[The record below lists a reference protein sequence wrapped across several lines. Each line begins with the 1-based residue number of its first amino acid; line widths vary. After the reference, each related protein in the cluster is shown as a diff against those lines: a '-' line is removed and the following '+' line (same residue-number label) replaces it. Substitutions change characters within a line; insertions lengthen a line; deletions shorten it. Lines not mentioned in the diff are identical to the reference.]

1 MVAAAAGGVAVNFQV
16 LHHARSR
23 FAGWLALQV
32 GLAAIA
38 VAGGLVLVLVLSD
51 AALELP
57 EQMRAAVPWLLGVAI
72 VAALGAGVLEWRR
85 LSESRLARLFEQ
97 SDAALGN
104 RLINAVQLAEKTSAS
119 GTEEF
124 FRRQV
129 VELGRQSARN
139 LDAWP
144 VVRSGL
150 KRAGV
155 FLCGI
160 LLAWLALLL
169 LNSDLIQTVLPRL
182 FDAHGDH
189 PPYSRL
195 RIDVKA
201 DKAEVLYGGQVE
213 VRAVTRGMPVD
224 KLWLVAKSGT
234 NETRA
239 IMFLAPD
246 KSFFQTL
253 VNLREPTDCFVT
265 DGTARSRKFSVGIR
279 YTPQIT
285 MVEVAETFPEYT
297 GRRAR
302 TGKISDE
309 PQSLPEGTRVTFRVA
324 SNRPLKSGALA
335 LTPVLGGKTNFVS
348 LLPEAQNT
356 VVTGEFVLSQAV
368 VFDLSARDVGDL
380 DSVETKRGRFN
391 ILPDR
396 PPKIFV
402 LEPGRDA
409 VATPEIRVPVR
420 VRAEDDYA
428 VSRVVWLRSH
438 NRSIE
443 RPLAMKLAPKSGPQ
457 SVEAS
462 GSFNLDQLGVRP
474 GDVIEYYFEAADN
487 YPAGPNVAF
496 SRPFKLQIISREQY
510 AAILRQ
516 TAARKALFEEYFKLD
531 AWMRRLAERSRNAAS
546 KAEQGDAAARA
557 EAEELAKQLAKYD
570 EALGKLMQE
579 PVMFDVENS
588 FRAALG
594 EQQSQLGTAAEK
606 LKKALIGSGTP
617 NAQQMKE
624 LSDALTQMAKTQDEQ
639 VEQPAQQIASVV
651 SVVSRADTFVK
662 LAQQQA
668 ELAQLLRRFA
678 DKTNALTQLEQ
689 MEVQELTHQQ
699 QRVGEA
705 LHELLGQLPELLAKV
720 PADTEF
726 DPLRNDVN
734 NFLKAVS
741 DAKIEELLNS
751 AAKTLEQPDTMT
763 GHALAQT
770 AAEEMDKLI
779 GKCNGLGNQAQQC
792 STAHFKPKLTKPGLG
807 ETLQQIMAALN
818 SGNGQGGRDGY
829 ALFNE
834 DVALYGPNV
843 ELAGEQ
849 TGDRGDT
856 SGSGGRPVEI
866 LAGNSPDTEPPPNDA
881 LGRVKLQPDA
891 KFPLRYRELVGEYF
905 RVMAESQNGGE
916 K

>member
-16 LHHARSR
+16 LHHVRSR
-23 FAGWLALQV
+23 FAGWLALRV
-32 GLAAIA
+32 GLAALA
-38 VAGGLVLVLVLSD
+38 VAGGLALALVLSD

-57 EQMRAAVPWLLGVAI
+57 EQLRAAVPWLLGMAFI
-72 VAALGAGVLEWRR
+72 TALGAGFLEWRR
-85 LSESRLARLFEQ
+85 LSEARLARLFEQ

-104 RLINAVQLAEKTSAS
+104 RLINAVQLAEKSGAS

-129 VELGRQSARN
+129 IELGRQSAKN

-144 VVRSGL
+144 VVRRGL

-155 FLCGI
+155 FLGGV

-195 RIDVKA
+195 RIDVKT

-265 DGTARSRKFSVGIR
+265 DGTARSRRFSVGIR

-285 MVEVAETFPEYT
+285 MVEVAEIFPDH
-297 GRRAR
+297 
-302 TGKISDE
+302 TGKPAHTGKLSDE
-309 PQSLPEGTRVTFRVA
+309 PQSLPEGTRVAFRVA
-324 SNRPLKSGALA
+324 SNRPLKSGVLE
-335 LTPVLGGKTNFVS
+335 LTPVLGGKAVKIP
-348 LLPEAQNT
+348 LLPEVQNT
-356 VVTGEFVLSQAV
+356 VVTGAFTLGQAV
-368 VFDLSARDVGDL
+368 VFDLSVRDVGDL
-380 DSVETKRGRFN
+380 DCAEAKRGRFN
-391 ILPDR
+391 LLPDR

-409 VATPEIRVPVR
+409 VATPDIRVPVR

-438 NRSIE
+438 NQSIE
-443 RPLAMKLAPKSGPQ
+443 RPFNMQLALKNGPQ

-462 GSFNLDQLGVRP
+462 GVFELDKLGVHP

-487 YPAGPNVAF
+487 YPAGPNVTF
-496 SRPFKLQIISREQY
+496 SRTFKLQIISQEQY
-510 AAILRQ
+510 ETVLRQ
-516 TAARKALFEEYFKLD
+516 AAARKALFEEYFKLD
-531 AWMRRLAERSRNAAS
+531 AWMRRLAEHSRHAAVQ
-546 KAEQGDAAARA
+546 AERADSSARA
-557 EAEELAKQLAKYD
+557 EAEELAKQLAKYN

-594 EQQSQLGTAAEK
+594 EQQSKLGEISEK
-606 LKKALIGSGTP
+606 LKQALGGGAPDSKEL
-617 NAQQMKE
+617 KE
-624 LSDALTQMAKTQDEQ
+624 LSEALTQMAKTQDEQ

-662 LAQQQA
+662 QAQQQA
-668 ELAQLLRRFA
+668 ALAQLLRRFA
-678 DKTNALTQLEQ
+678 DKTNALSRLEQ

-699 QRVGEA
+699 QRIGEA

-720 PADTEF
+720 PADAQF
-726 DPLRNDVN
+726 DPLRDDVN
-734 NFLKAVS
+734 NFIHAVAG
-741 DAKIEELLNS
+741 AKIEDYLTN
-751 AAKTLEQPDTMT
+751 AVKTLEEPDTMT

-770 AAEEMDKLI
+770 AADEMAKLI
-779 GKCNGLGNQAQQC
+779 GRCNGLGDQAQQC
-792 STAHFKPKLTKPGLG
+792 STAHFAPKLCKPGLG
-807 ETLQQIMAALN
+807 GTLQQIMAALN

-829 ALFNE
+829 GLFNE

-849 TGDRGDT
+849 AGDRGDT
-856 SGSGGRPVEI
+856 GGQGGRSADI
-866 LAGNSPDTEPPPNDA
+866 LNGNEPDTEPLPNEA
-881 LGRVKLQPDA
+881 QGHVRLQPDA
-891 KFPLRYRELVGEYF
+891 KFPLRYRDLVGEYF
-905 RVMAESQNGGE
+905 RVMAESGKENE

>member
-1 MVAAAAGGVAVNFQV
+1 MNIQV
-16 LHHARSR
+16 LHHVRSR
-23 FAGWLALQV
+23 FAGWLALRA
-32 GLAAIA
+32 GLGAFAA
-38 VAGGLVLVLVLSD
+38 AGGLALVLVLSD
-51 AALELP
+51 AALDLP
-57 EQMRAAVPWLLGVAI
+57 EEMRAVVPWLLGVAM

-104 RLINAVQLAEKTSAS
+104 RLINAVQLAEKSSAS

-124 FRRQV
+124 FRRQA

-139 LDAWP
+139 LDVWL
-144 VVRSGL
+144 VVRGRL

-155 FLCGI
+155 FLGGV

-195 RIDVKA
+195 RIAVKA
-201 DKAEVLYGGQVE
+201 DKSEVLYGGQVE
-213 VRAVTRGMPVD
+213 VRAVPRGMPVD

-234 NETRA
+234 NESSA
-239 IMFLAPD
+239 IIFLAPD

-253 VNLREPTDCFVT
+253 VNLREPADCFVT
-265 DGTARSRKFSVGIR
+265 DGTARSRRFSVGIR

-285 MVEVAETFPEYT
+285 MVEVAETFPRYT
-297 GRRAR
+297 GKPVH
-302 TGKISDE
+302 TGKMSDE
-309 PQSLPEGTRVTFRVA
+309 PQSLPEGTRVAFRVA
-324 SNRPLKSGALA
+324 SNRPLKSGTLA
-335 LTPVLGGKTNFVS
+335 LIPVLGGKTNFVP

-356 VVTGEFVLSQAV
+356 VVTGALVLSQAV
-368 VFDLSARDVGDL
+368 VFDLSVRDVGGL
-380 DSVETKRGRFN
+380 DSVETKRGRLN

-409 VATPEIRVPVR
+409 VATPDIRVPVR

-438 NRSIE
+438 NQSIE
-443 RPLAMKLAPKSGPQ
+443 RPLDMKLALKNGPQ

-462 GSFNLDQLGVRP
+462 GAFNLDELGVRP

-516 TAARKALFEEYFKLD
+516 AAARKALFEEYFKLD
-531 AWMRRLAERSRNAAS
+531 AWMRRLAERSRNAAAQ
-546 KAEQGDAAARA
+546 AERADPSARS

-594 EQQSQLGTAAEK
+594 EQQSQLGAAAEK
-606 LKKALIGSGTP
+606 LKQALGGSGTP
-617 NAQQMKE
+617 DPKALKE
-624 LSDALTQMAKTQDEQ
+624 LSEALTGLAKTQDEQ

-668 ELAQLLRRFA
+668 ALAQLLRRFA
-678 DKTNALTQLEQ
+678 DKTDALSRLEQ

-699 QRVGEA
+699 QRIGEA

-720 PADTEF
+720 PADAEY
-726 DPLRNDVN
+726 DPLRSDVSS
-734 NFLKAVS
+734 FIRAVAGS
-741 DAKIEELLNS
+741 KIEDYMTN
-751 AAKTLEQPDTMT
+751 AVKALEEPDTMT
-763 GHALAQT
+763 GQSLAQL
-770 AAEEMDKLI
+770 AAEEMARLI
-779 GKCNGLGNQAQQC
+779 GRCNGLGDQAQQC
-792 STAHFKPKLTKPGLG
+792 TTAHFKPKLTKPGLG
-807 ETLQQIMAALN
+807 DTLQQIMAALN

-829 ALFNE
+829 GLFNE

-849 TGDRGDT
+849 AGDRGDT
-856 SGSGGRPVEI
+856 SGNGGRPAEI
-866 LAGNSPDTEPPPNDA
+866 VAGYAPDTEPPPNEA
-881 LGRVKLQPDA
+881 QGRVRLQPDA
-891 KFPLRYRELVGEYF
+891 KFPLRYRDLVGEYF

>member
-1 MVAAAAGGVAVNFQV
+1 VVAAAKGRVAVNSDV
-16 LHHARSR
+16 LHHVRARC
-23 FAGWLALQV
+23 AKWLALRAA
-32 GLAAIA
+32 LAALAI
-38 VAGGLVLVLVLSD
+38 VCGLTLVVLLSD

-72 VAALGAGVLEWRR
+72 IAALGAGLLEWRR
-85 LSESRLARLFEQ
+85 LTEARLARLLEQ
-97 SDAALGN
+97 SDATLGN
-104 RLINAVQLAEKTSAS
+104 RLINAVQLAEESSAS

-124 FRRQV
+124 FRREAV
-129 VELGRQSARN
+129 ALGCQSAKN
-139 LDAWP
+139 LVPWP
-144 VVRSGL
+144 VVRGGI
-150 KRAGV
+150 KRAGG
-155 FLCGI
+155 FFGST
-160 LLAWLALLL
+160 LLAWIALML
-169 LNSDLIQTVLPRL
+169 LNSDLVQTVLPRL
-182 FDAHGDH
+182 FDPHGDH

-195 RIDVKA
+195 RIEVKA
-201 DKAEVLYGGQVE
+201 DKSEVLYGGQIE
-213 VRAVTRGMPVD
+213 VRAVTHGMPTD

-253 VNLREPTDCFVT
+253 VNLRERTEYFVT
-265 DGTARSRKFSVGIR
+265 DGTARSRKFFVGIR
-279 YTPQIT
+279 FTPQIT

-297 GRRAR
+297 GKPAR
-302 TGKISDE
+302 TGKLSDE
-309 PQSLPEGTRVTFRVA
+309 PQSLPEGTRVAFRVA
-324 SNRPLKSGALA
+324 SNRPLKSGALT
-335 LTPVLGGKTNFVS
+335 LTPVLGGKTNFVT
-348 LLPEAQNT
+348 LLPETQNT
-356 VVTGEFVLSQAV
+356 VVTGAFVLSEPV
-368 VFDLSARDVGDL
+368 VFDLSVRDVTDL
-380 DSVETKRGRFN
+380 DSLETKRGRFN

-396 PPKIFV
+396 PPKIFM

-409 VATPEIRVPVR
+409 VATPDIRVPVR

-428 VSRVVWLRSH
+428 VSRVAWLRSL
-438 NRSIE
+438 NSSFE
-443 RPLAMKLAPKSGPQ
+443 RPLEMKLALRRGPQ

-462 GSFNLDQLGVRP
+462 GAFNLDELGVRP
-474 GDVIEYYFEAADN
+474 GDLIEYYFEAADN

-510 AAILRQ
+510 EAILRQ
-516 TAARKALFEEYFKLD
+516 AAARKALFEEYFKLD
-531 AWMRRLAERSRNAAS
+531 AWMRRLAERSRNLTAQ
-546 KAEQGDAAARA
+546 AEHGDPTARA

-570 EALGKLMQE
+570 EALAKLMQE

-594 EQQSQLGTAAEK
+594 EQQAQLGHAAEK
-606 LKKALIGSGTP
+606 LTKALAGSGTP
-617 NAQQMKE
+617 DSKALRE
-624 LSDALTQMAKTQDEQ
+624 LSDQLTGLAKTQDEQ
-639 VEQPAQQIASVV
+639 VKQPAQQIASVV
-651 SVVSRADTFVK
+651 SVVSRADAFVR

-678 DKTNALTQLEQ
+678 DKTDALTQLEQ

-699 QRVGEA
+699 QRIAEA

-720 PADTEF
+720 PPDGEF
-726 DPLRNDVN
+726 DPLRGDVN

-741 DAKIEELLNS
+741 DAKIEELLSN

-779 GKCNGLGNQAQQC
+779 AKCNSLGDNAQQC
-792 STAHFKPKLTKPGLG
+792 STAHFQPKLTKPGLG
-807 ETLQQIMAALN
+807 NTLQQILAALK

-829 ALFNE
+829 ALFDE

-849 TGDRGDT
+849 AGDHGDN
-856 SGSGGRPVEI
+856 SGNGTRFAEIVSGN
-866 LAGNSPDTEPPPNDA
+866 APDTETPPNEA
-881 LGRVKLQPDA
+881 QGRVRLQPDA

-905 RVMAESQNGGE
+905 RVMAESENGGE

>member
-1 MVAAAAGGVAVNFQV
+1 MNFHV
-16 LHHARSR
+16 LHHLRSR
-23 FAGWLALQV
+23 FAGWLALRV
-32 GLAAIA
+32 ALVASAI
-38 VAGGLVLVLVLSD
+38 VCGLVLVLVLSD

-57 EQMRAAVPWLLGVAI
+57 EQMRAAVPWLLGIAI
-72 VAALGAGVLEWRR
+72 IAALGAGFLEWRR

-104 RLINAVQLAEKTSAS
+104 RLINAVQLAEKSGAS

-144 VVRSGL
+144 VVCRGL
-150 KRAGV
+150 KRACVSLGGV
-155 FLCGI
+155 
-160 LLAWLALLL
+160 LLAWLVLLL

-182 FDAHGDH
+182 FDAQGDH

-201 DKAEVLYGGQVE
+201 DKSEVLFGGQIA

-253 VNLREPTDCFVT
+253 VNLREPTDYFVT

-279 YTPQIT
+279 FTPQIT

-297 GRRAR
+297 GKPPRS
-302 TGKISDE
+302 GKLSDE
-309 PQSLPEGTRVTFRVA
+309 PQSLPEGTRVAFRVA

-335 LTPVLGGKTNFVS
+335 LTPVLGGKTNFMP
-348 LLPEAQNT
+348 LLPETQNT

-368 VFDLSARDVGDL
+368 VFDLSVRDVGNL

-409 VATPEIRVPVR
+409 VATPDIRVPVR

-443 RPLAMKLAPKSGPQ
+443 HPLDMKLALKNGPQ

-462 GSFNLDQLGVRP
+462 GSFNLDELGVRP

-487 YPAGPNVAF
+487 YPAGPNVTF

-516 TAARKALFEEYFKLD
+516 AAARKALFEEYFKLD
-531 AWMRRLAERSRNAAS
+531 AWMRRLAERSRNAAAQ
-546 KAEQGDAAARA
+546 AERGDPAARA
-557 EAEELAKQLAKYD
+557 EAQELAKQLAKYD

-579 PVMFDVENS
+579 PVMFDVEIS

-594 EQQSQLGTAAEK
+594 EQQSQLDAAAEK
-606 LKKALIGSGTP
+606 LKKALGGSGTP
-617 NAQQMKE
+617 DSKALKE
-624 LSDALTQMAKTQDEQ
+624 LSEALTQMARTQDEQ

-668 ELAQLLRRFA
+668 ALAQLLRRFA
-678 DKTNALTQLEQ
+678 DKTNALTRLEQ
-689 MEVQELTHQQ
+689 MEVQELTHQE
-699 QRVGEA
+699 QRIGEA

-720 PADTEF
+720 PADAEY

-734 NFLKAVS
+734 NFIRAVA
-741 DAKIEELLNS
+741 DAKIEDDMTNTVK
-751 AAKTLEQPDTMT
+751 ALEEPDTMT
-763 GHALAQT
+763 GQSLAQL
-770 AAEEMDKLI
+770 AAEEMAKLI
-779 GKCNGLGNQAQQC
+779 GRCNGLGDQAQQC

-807 ETLQQIMAALN
+807 DTLQQIMAALN

-849 TGDRGDT
+849 AGDRGDT
-856 SGSGGRPVEI
+856 GGQSGRPTEI
-866 LAGNSPDTEPPPNDA
+866 LAGDAPDTEPAPNA
-881 LGRVKLQPDA
+881 AQVHVRLQPDA
-891 KFPLRYRELVGEYF
+891 KFPLRYRDLVGEYF
-905 RVMAESQNGGE
+905 RVMAESGKENE